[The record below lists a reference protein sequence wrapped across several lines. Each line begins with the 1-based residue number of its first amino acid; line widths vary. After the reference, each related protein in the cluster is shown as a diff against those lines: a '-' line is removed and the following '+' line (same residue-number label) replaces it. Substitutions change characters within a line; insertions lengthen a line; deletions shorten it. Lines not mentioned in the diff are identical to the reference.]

1 MCKGRG
7 TSKSAAFQELQVKAV
22 LEGRVW
28 KGELGSNMGEL
39 EEFGLY
45 PTISGTKECSQF
57 APFSCSLLL
66 YQRVSCRTQCEWTF
80 GDSVGNP
87 LVVLRQRVG

>member
-22 LEGRVW
+22 QEVRGW

-39 EEFGLY
+39 EFGLC
-45 PTISGTKECSQF
+45 PTISGTKNVL
-57 APFSCSLLL
+57 SLLRFPAV
-66 YQRVSCRTQCEWTF
+66 YSCTSEYPVEH
-80 GDSVGNP
+80 GVNGP
-87 LVVLRQRVG
+87 LGTLLETHWWY